1 MADPPRQR
9 KRALLLWPAGWA
21 VANAS
26 KVWRTLRQNSVSL
39 QSAGGMVTATIG
51 SGATIS
57 ANAGRRATPSTV
69 PSKRLARSRDVSRA
83 DAISSLWSTGRR
95 MLFMASSLL

>member
-9 KRALLLWPAGWA
+9 NRAPPPCPAGWA

-26 KVWRTLRQNSVSL
+26 KVWRTLRQNSVSF

-69 PSKRLARSRDVSRA
+69 ASKRPASSQADSRA
-83 DAISSLWSTGRR
+83 EGICSV
-95 MLFMASSLL
+95 